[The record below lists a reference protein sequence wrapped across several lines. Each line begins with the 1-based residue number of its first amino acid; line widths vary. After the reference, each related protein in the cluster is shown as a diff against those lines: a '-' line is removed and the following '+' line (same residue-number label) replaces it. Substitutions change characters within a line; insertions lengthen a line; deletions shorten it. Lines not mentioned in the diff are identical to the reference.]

1 MGVRVPFALVV
12 AALLIAGCGASGSVE
27 TDARTTSAPPAVDAT
42 APPDEDPP
50 DPGMRG
56 APPPAWIATE
66 RGAVWLSYATFCWDG
81 GCADAGPPTCGEPWT
96 PDVIVT
102 PGERVS
108 FRVGFDPARAAL
120 EFFPPDE
127 KDVAAPDEVRL
138 EPGRTISWVAS
149 REGPIWLST
158 WPRERGDAHYAA
170 CLRFGSD
177 PLTVEEALARGSGDA
192 VVRGTLYVRG
202 DDVRLCDGLAESYPP
217 QCPGEH
223 LVLEGAGART
233 GTLTREGEVAWGEGP
248 TTVHGSLDGARMV
261 VDER

>member
-1 MGVRVPFALVV
+1 MRVPFAFAVAVLLV
-12 AALLIAGCGASGSVE
+12 AGCGASGSVE
-27 TDARTTSAPPAVDAT
+27 TDAGSTSAPPAVGGA
-42 APPDEDPP
+42 APPAEDPP

-56 APPPAWIATE
+56 SPPPAWVATE
-66 RGAVWLSYATFCWDG
+66 RGSAWLSYATFCWDG
-81 GCADAGPPTCGEPWT
+81 GCADAVAPACGEPWT

-120 EFFPPDE
+120 EFFPPDRG
-127 KDVAAPDEVRL
+127 DVPDETRL
-138 EPGRTISWVAS
+138 EAGRTISWVAS

-158 WPRERGDAHYAA
+158 WSAERRDAHYAA
-170 CLRFGSD
+170 CLRFGSE
-177 PLTVEEALARGSGDA
+177 PLTVEEALARESGDA

-202 DDVRLCDGLAESYPP
+202 DDVRLCDALAESYPP
-217 QCPGEH
+217 QYPGEH

-233 GTLTREGEVAWGEGP
+233 ANLKREGEVAWGEAP
-248 TTVHGSLDGARMV
+248 TTVHGSLEGRTMV